1 MSLSCLMLSKMA
13 VKRQRVFVRVQLN
26 GILAAYPASVTKK
39 SFDGEMIF
47 WEITMGGLVK
57 YRYILFDADEVLF
70 DFTQAER
77 TAFNAACAAF
87 ALDAD
92 ALHASYEEINSR
104 LWKRFA
110 ARQISGEELRVQ
122 RFKELFE
129 QQHTSLD
136 PAVVSARYIAELTQC
151 GFLLPGAL
159 DVVKFCKEHA
169 TIGLITNGLAD
180 VQRGRL
186 AASGLDA
193 WFETIAISEEV
204 GYPKPHPEIFR
215 YACQAMNAEKSAP
228 ILMIGDNYESD
239 IVGAHEFGI
248 DTCWVNIQRRSDVNN
263 SVATYEIASIKDLIT
278 VIKESV

>member
-1 MSLSCLMLSKMA
+1 VLF
-13 VKRQRVFVRVQLN
+13 Q
-26 GILAAYPASVTKK
+26 
-39 SFDGEMIF
+39 
-47 WEITMGGLVK
+47 EITMGGLVK

-70 DFTQAER
+70 DFSRAEG

-87 ALDAD
+87 ALDAR
-92 ALHASYEEINSR
+92 ALHAPYEEINSR

-110 ARQISGEELRVQ
+110 AQQISGEELRVQ

-129 QQHTSLD
+129 QQHIQLD
-136 PAVVSARYIAELTQC
+136 AAAVSARYIAELTQC

-159 DVVKFCKEHA
+159 DVVQYCKAHC

-186 AASGLDA
+186 AVSGLDA
-193 WFETIAISEEV
+193 WFETIVISEEV

-215 YACQAMNAEKSAP
+215 HACQTMKAP
-228 ILMIGDNYESD
+228 HTADVLMVGDSYESD

-248 DTCWVNIQRRSDVNN
+248 DTCWVNIHQRNDVES
-263 SVATYEIASIKDLIT
+263 SVATYEINEIKELIP
-278 VIKESV
+278 VIKESI